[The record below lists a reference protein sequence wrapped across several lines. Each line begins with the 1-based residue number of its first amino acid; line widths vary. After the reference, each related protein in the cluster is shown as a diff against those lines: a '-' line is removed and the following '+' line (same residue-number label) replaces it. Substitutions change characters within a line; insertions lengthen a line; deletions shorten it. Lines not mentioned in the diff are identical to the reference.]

1 MTGKNRLKEK
11 TQQVERDSEPGRLRA
26 WRREL
31 LARRW
36 LAQGRNGSIEHL
48 LHEPSADLDVAVK
61 RMEQEVEQRQKAEA
75 RYRTLFDQSPIA
87 LWEEDY
93 SEVKATID
101 QMQLNGV
108 RNFRVYFEDHIEE
121 ALAVLSLAKT
131 IEVNRAALKLRG
143 FKDIKELVDF
153 KKKIVRLNPQG
164 VVERLEAIAEGL
176 TEFESEGFSLTQ
188 KGETRYTM
196 WHYSVI
202 QGHEQTYGRVI
213 VSILDITASRKV
225 ENTLRQ
231 EARRLELLNAIT
243 SASLALG
250 DSKTTLRTLAE
261 RMCDFGRAEDCF
273 ITLWDSE
280 KQIPLMIAATGNVEE
295 RLMGQFIGP
304 GEPSITRTVME
315 IGRVLIAE
323 PYESMFLNQ
332 RIAPFFGNG
341 TALALPLQVG
351 EKKIGA
357 AVLVF
362 SKTPH
367 LTDEDLDLWNQVA
380 AQVSLA
386 IASMQLFD
394 QWQQHTNELEKLVRV
409 SLDLRQA
416 QTYGQILDLLIREMA
431 KTVGADRCALIIKR
445 GKKWML
451 ATEQSYQLDA
461 KMEPCDLSDEMI
473 KGMLESAQKYQD
485 NFPPAGGYQGK
496 CPWLQG
502 LGSFMFVPLHTSNLD
517 VGLAAVG
524 WQAGREVNLENRRML
539 TTIAAIAGNALQ
551 RACLLETL
559 EQRVMDRTR
568 DLQIL
573 YDLSA
578 LSNRQRGIRNVMQS
592 ALKQMITVVGGTGGL
607 FYLAKSGKAEMEISI
622 SKDIPAGL
630 KKHIVRL
637 AIDAERMRQL
647 ENARGPIFVPDI
659 HVFHEVP
666 DAVLSKG
673 LNAAFG
679 MPVWVG
685 RKFWGLMVILGD
697 AATMNLEEESLFI
710 AMADLVGTA
719 AENADL
725 QKSARDMAVMEE
737 RQRLARAL
745 HDSVTQ
751 SLYSL
756 TLFSEA
762 GREHARDGN
771 PERALH
777 YLERSSE
784 TAQRALREM
793 RMLLYELRP
802 PELEKLGLA
811 GALRYRLETVERR
824 VGLEAQFTVRQTTP
838 VSAEHEE
845 ALFWI
850 ALEAL
855 NNTLKHANASKVSLN
870 LRLEKRRVVL
880 EIVDNGLGF
889 EPKNLAG
896 GGMGMLGMSE
906 RAEKIGAQLM
916 VDSAPYK
923 GTRVKVVL
931 KPDLAKKEKIEHE

>member
-1 MTGKNRLKEK
+1 MTGENRLKK
-11 TQQVERDSEPGRLRA
+11 NTQQVERDSGTGRMRA

-31 LARRW
+31 LAQRW
-36 LAQGRNGSIEHL
+36 LAQDRNGSLEHRL
-48 LHEPSADLDVAVK
+48 RQPSAALETAIK
-61 RMEQEVEQRQKAEA
+61 RLEQEVEQRQKAEA

-87 LWEEDY
+87 LWEQDY
-93 SEVKATID
+93 SEVKAAID
-101 QMQLNGV
+101 QMRLDGV
-108 RNFRVYFEDHIEE
+108 ENIRAYFEGHIEE
-121 ALAVLSLAKT
+121 ALAVISLAKM

-143 FKDIKELVDF
+143 FTDIKDLVDF
-153 KKKIVRLNPQG
+153 KKKIVRLNPGG
-164 VVERLEAIAEGL
+164 VVNRLVAIAEGL
-176 TEFESEGFSLTQ
+176 TEFESEGISPAQNGQMRNTL
-188 KGETRYTM
+188 

-202 QGHEQTYGRVI
+202 QGYEHTYERVI

-250 DSKTTLRTLAE
+250 DSKTTLRMLAE
-261 RMCDFGRAEDCF
+261 RMCSFGGAEDCF
-273 ITLWDSE
+273 ITLWDADR
-280 KQIPLMIAATGNVEE
+280 QIPVMVASTGDVEE
-295 RLMGQFIGP
+295 RIKGQFIGP

-315 IGRVLIAE
+315 VGRVFIAE
-323 PYESMFLNQ
+323 PHESMSLNQ

-341 TALALPLQVG
+341 GALALPLQVG

-357 AVLVF
+357 AVLVYN
-362 SKTPH
+362 KTPH
-367 LTDEDLDLWNQVA
+367 LSDEDLDLWSQVA

-386 IASMQLFD
+386 IASLQLFD
-394 QWQQHTNELEKLVRV
+394 QSQQRTNELEKLVRV

-416 QTYGQILDLLIREMA
+416 QTYGQILDLLIRETV
-431 KTVGADRCALIIKR
+431 KTMGAERCAVIIKR
-445 GKKWML
+445 GNKWML
-451 ATEQSYQLDA
+451 ATEQSYKLDS
-461 KMEPCDLSDEMI
+461 KMGAYDLSDEIITEM
-473 KGMLESAQKYQD
+473 MESAQKYQD
-485 NFPPAGGYQGK
+485 NFPPAGDYQGK
-496 CPWLQG
+496 FPWLQG
-502 LGSFMFVPLHTSNLD
+502 LGSFIFVPLHTSDSD
-517 VGLAAVG
+517 VGLVAAG
-524 WQAGREVNLENRRML
+524 WVERREVTSENRRML

-551 RACLLETL
+551 RASLVETL
-559 EQRVMDRTR
+559 EQRVKDRTR

-573 YDLSA
+573 YNLSA
-578 LSNRQRGIRNVMQS
+578 LSNRQRGLKNVMQS

-607 FYLAKSGKAEMEISI
+607 FYLAKPGETEMEISI
-622 SKDIPAGL
+622 SKDIPAGF
-630 KKHIVRL
+630 KKPINRL
-637 AIDAERMRQL
+637 AIDPERMRNL
-647 ENARGPIFVPDI
+647 ENARGPIFMPDI
-659 HVFHEVP
+659 HVIQEVP
-666 DAVLSKG
+666 DVVLSKG
-673 LNAAFG
+673 LNAAIW

-685 RKFWGLMVILGD
+685 RKFWGLMAILGD
-697 AATMNLEEESLFI
+697 ATSMNLEEESLFTAI
-710 AMADLVGTA
+710 ADLVGTA
-719 AENADL
+719 AENAAL

-777 YLERSSE
+777 YMERSSE

-824 VGLEAQFTVRQTTP
+824 VGLEAQFTVRQTAP
-838 VSAEHEE
+838 ISAEHEE

-855 NNTLKHANASKVSLN
+855 NNTLKHANASKVCLN
-870 LRLEKRRVVL
+870 LRLEKRRVLL

-896 GGMGMLGMSE
+896 GGMGLLGMRE
-906 RAEKIGAQLM
+906 RAEKIGAQLT
-916 VDSAPYK
+916 VDSTAAK
-923 GTRVKVVL
+923 GTRVEVVL
-931 KPDLAKKEKIEHE
+931 KPELPKKEKIEHE